1 MSSQIQIL
9 INKINKNIT
18 TYTKIIFPIA
28 MYKCEDWAPN
38 MADKGH
44 YAIVSKS
51 LSTSSVGW
59 EKASDTVRTSH
70 ETDTAL
76 GPVSVLAITSFPD
89 WYHEGKYRSLVE

>member
-28 MYKCEDWAPN
+28 MYECEDWAPN

-51 LSTSSVGW
+51 LSTSSLVSVVGW
-59 EKASDTVRTSH
+59 EKASDIVRTSH
-70 ETDTAL
+70 KTGTAL
-76 GPVSVLAITSFPD
+76 GPVSVPAITSFPD
-89 WYHEGKYRSLVE
+89 